1 MELKTQVVGPLRYLN
16 PTNIASYSD
25 VKLISAEGEC
35 FYTNRLVLSSAS
47 QMFHTT
53 FQEID
58 LITSAAEED
67 AILVITEYCSAHLR
81 NVIDF
86 ITRGIVFL
94 SSDTDCAAEKGGLI
108 TNRQLLSDFS
118 DFGIDLSTLLMIP
131 VEDVYLEKLFNFDKE
146 SDVLYPVDLNDIKL
160 EQMERLVYQP
170 ELEVSED
177 EIPLKH
183 RSSRPRGSANNKRT
197 IEKLKLKHKLKG
209 KTKKLKESKKL
220 KLKIKYL
227 KGKPSEGNADTEDM
241 GAIEEEEVK
250 ENESGKVVSIGL
262 FLSRFLLFCTMECI
276 TKYLRRSKVLETK
289 TYSQRLSMML

>member
-16 PTNIASYSD
+16 PASIASYSD
-25 VKLISAEGEC
+25 VKLISVEGEC

-67 AILVITEYCSAHLR
+67 AILVITEYSSAHLS

-94 SSDTDCAAEKGGLI
+94 SSDADYAAEKGGLI
-108 TNRQLLSDFS
+108 ANRQFLSDFA
-118 DFGIDLSTLLMIP
+118 DFGVDLSTLLMSP
-131 VEDVYLEKLFNFDKE
+131 LEDAHLEKYFSFDQE
-146 SDVLYPVDLNDIKL
+146 SILTDVLYPVDLNDIKL
-160 EQMERLVYQP
+160 EQIDQIGLVYQP

-177 EIPLKH
+177 EIPLKC
-183 RSSRPRGSANNKRT
+183 RAGRPRGGANIKKT
-197 IEKLKLKHKLKG
+197 TEKLKLKHKLKG

-220 KLKIKYL
+220 KLKIKSL
-227 KGKPSEGNADTEDM
+227 KGKPSDENADTEDRV
-241 GAIEEEEVK
+241 AIDEKYLK
-250 ENESGKVVSIGL
+250 EKESGKG
-262 FLSRFLLFCTMECI
+262 
-276 TKYLRRSKVLETK
+276 
-289 TYSQRLSMML
+289 